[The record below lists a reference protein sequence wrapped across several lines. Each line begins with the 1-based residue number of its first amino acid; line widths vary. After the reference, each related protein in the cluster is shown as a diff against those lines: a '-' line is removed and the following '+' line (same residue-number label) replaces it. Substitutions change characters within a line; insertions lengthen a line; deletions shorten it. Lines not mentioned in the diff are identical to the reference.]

1 MQGSKTNYHHG
12 NLRSALIDAAFTI
25 LDAEGVDAVSIR
37 KVARIAGV
45 AHSAPVNH
53 FKDKRTLLTALAT
66 DVFKD
71 LADAVL
77 STLDA
82 ADGVLARKIHLF
94 SEAVMEFAL
103 MYPHRYRLL
112 WRGDSLLNEDESL
125 NQAMDSIYDP
135 LIEMLSD
142 SGANVDESTESQAI
156 ALWSLLHGYV
166 IMRLDNILVA
176 KTDESSGEDRLSA
189 MINLYLRGIGLS
201 S

>member
-71 LADAVL
+71 LAAAVL
-77 STLDA
+77 ATLDA
-82 ADGVLARKIHLF
+82 VDGVLAGKIHLF

>member
-1 MQGSKTNYHHG
+1 MSSSKTRYHHG
-12 NLRSALIDAAFTI
+12 NLRTALIDAAFVS
-25 LDAEGVDAVSIR
+25 LDSEGVDAVSIR

-53 FKDKRTLLTALAT
+53 FKDKRALLTALAS

-71 LADAVL
+71 LAVAIL
-77 STLDA
+77 SKLDEV
-82 ADGVLARKIHLF
+82 DDLLSRKVHAF
-94 SEAVMEFAL
+94 SEAVMEFAQT
-103 MYPHRYRLL
+103 YPHRYRLL
-112 WRGDSLLNEDESL
+112 WRGDSLLQEDESL

-142 SGANVDESTESQAI
+142 SGGAVDESTESQAI

-176 KTDESSGEDRLSA
+176 KIDENSGEDRLSA
-189 MINLYLRGIGLS
+189 MINLYLRGIGLGS
-201 S
+201 